1 MRSYLY
7 FEITGRL
14 KWAGVQ
20 DRKVE
25 KMIFETHGH
34 YDDEQFDEDR
44 EQLISEFLEKDIDKV
59 MNVGADMQSSR
70 NSVELAGKYPH
81 FYAAVGV
88 HPSEVG
94 DLTEDDMQALKQMT
108 LENPKVKAIGE
119 IGLDYHFD
127 DDPPRDVQK
136 KWFIRQ
142 LELAQELGM
151 PIIIHSRDAASD
163 TMEILK
169 DMDGGRNGGV
179 IHCYSYSVE
188 QAREYIKMGFHIGVG
203 GVVTFKN
210 SRKLQEVVEDI
221 PLEKIVLETDSPYMA
236 PVPFRGTRNSALNIP
251 YIAEKIAE
259 IKGVP
264 VEKVY
269 ETTYANA
276 MEMYKM

>member
-1 MRSYLY
+1 MQ
-7 FEITGRL
+7 I
-14 KWAGVQ
+14 K
-20 DRKVE
+20 
-25 KMIFETHGH
+25 INN
-34 YDDEQFDEDR
+34 
-44 EQLISEFLEKDIDKV
+44 KDV
-59 MNVGADMQSSR
+59 C
-70 NSVELAGKYPH
+70 
-81 FYAAVGV
+81 
-88 HPSEVG
+88 
-94 DLTEDDMQALKQMT
+94 TEASNM
-108 LENPKVKAIGE
+108 
-119 IGLDYHFD
+119 
-127 DDPPRDVQK
+127 
-136 KWFIRQ
+136 
-142 LELAQELGM
+142 LELAQELAM

-169 DMDGGRNGGV
+169 SMDGGKNGGV

-259 IKGVP
+259 IKDIP

-269 ETTYANA
+269 DTTYANA
-276 MEMYKM
+276 LEMYKM